1 MLFLLFALVLI
12 GVAIFHRR
20 TFEVAIAGAVVIT
33 GYRLLATPFSLLH
46 HLQGEW
52 LLLLNLFGLLMG
64 FALLARHFA
73 ESHVPDALLRWLPSG
88 WMGGFV
94 LLVIVFVL
102 SAFLDN
108 IAAAMIGGT
117 IAMVVFRGH
126 IHVGYLAALVAASNA
141 GGAGSVVGDT
151 TTTMMW
157 LNGVAPRDVLHAYVG
172 AGVSLLFCGLVAAHQ
187 QERYH
192 PIVRGAAGA
201 RIDGGRLLIVAG
213 ILAGA
218 ILSNVWFGLPAAG
231 VWIAILAGAGFR
243 PTHWHELRRALKGS
257 LFLVAL
263 VWCAS
268 LMPVASLPA
277 ASVSSAFML
286 GCLSSVFDNIPLTKL
301 ALDQGGYDWGFLAYA
316 VGFGGS
322 MVWFGSSAGV
332 ALTNLFP
339 QGRSV
344 WGWVR
349 HGWHVPVAYVLGF
362 VVLFW
367 VMGWHPQAH
376 TRVTATLSTVLRVNS
391 ERLAGDRETQK
402 GGSYGEKGSNPG
414 HRLPEVQVAD
424 GERGSCRQ

>member
-1 MLFLLFALVLI
+1 MAGIQIEFILFALVLI

-33 GYRLLATPFSLLH
+33 GYRLLATPFSVLH
-46 HLQGEW
+46 HLHGEW
-52 LLLLNLFGLLMG
+52 MLLLNLFGLLMG

-73 ESHVPDALLRWLPSG
+73 ESHVPAALTRWLPSG

-94 LLVIVFVL
+94 LLVMIFVM

-126 IHVGYLAALVAASNA
+126 VHVGYLAAIVAASNA

-151 TTTMMW
+151 TTTMIW
-157 LNGVAPRDVLHAYVG
+157 INGVSPRVVLHAYIG
-172 AGVSLLFCGLVAAHQ
+172 AVVCLVVCGLVAAWQ
-187 QERYH
+187 QQRHH
-192 PIVRGAAGA
+192 PLVRGAEG
-201 RIDGGRLLIVAG
+201 RSVDGGRLIVVAG

-218 ILSNVWFGLPAAG
+218 ILANIWVGLPALG
-231 VWIAILAGAGFR
+231 VWVAILAGACFR
-243 PTHWHELRRALKGS
+243 TTHWHELHRALKGS

-268 LMPVASLPA
+268 LMPVETLPPASA
-277 ASVSSAFML
+277 ASTFALGFLSAI
-286 GCLSSVFDNIPLTKL
+286 FDNIPLTKL
-301 ALDQGGYDWGFLAYA
+301 ALDQGGYDWSFLAYA

-322 MVWFGSSAGV
+322 MIWFGSSAGV

-344 WGWVR
+344 SRWVW

-362 VVLFW
+362 A
-367 VMGWHPQAH
+367 VMLAVAGWQPHAPHKRSAPTPAQAE
-376 TRVTATLSTVLRVNS
+376 AQIYQ
-391 ERLAGDRETQK
+391 ERTNAK
-402 GGSYGEKGSNPG
+402 
-414 HRLPEVQVAD
+414 
-424 GERGSCRQ
+424 